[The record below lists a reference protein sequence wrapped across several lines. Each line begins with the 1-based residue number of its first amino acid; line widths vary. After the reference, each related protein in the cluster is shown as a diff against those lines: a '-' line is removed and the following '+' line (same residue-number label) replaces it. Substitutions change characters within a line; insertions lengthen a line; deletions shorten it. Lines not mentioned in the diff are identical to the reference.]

1 MHLTLHIEY
10 MAIEVNKHITTE
22 AAKLVILRL
31 SPPLLNIFSN
41 VLILIIETA
50 WTVAE

>member
-10 MAIEVNKHITTE
+10 TVFEVNKHITNE
-22 AAKLVILRL
+22 AAELVILRL
-31 SPPLLNIFSN
+31 SPPLLHIFSN